1 MMYIWYLLFL
11 IVFPSALYLF
21 VFGFISWFGKR
32 KKIIKNSDSNSLSV
46 AFCVPSFGN
55 DAVILSSVRKNL
67 SLLNRSKLKFSF
79 YVLSDHQKDE
89 TREALKSLGVNV
101 FEVDL
106 EKSTKAKGISQFFQN
121 TVIFEE
127 YFYLLDI
134 DNLLTE
140 SAIKSIEDI
149 CNQGFVDKKW
159 YQFERISA
167 NEDSH
172 VAVLDT
178 WSEKVN
184 NNVFR
189 KGCQVLGVPP
199 ALIGSAIMAPTKSY
213 IDHNLNIPEF
223 ITGGFDK
230 WLDHMLIESKTKV
243 VYLEK
248 AQVLDEKISDLEQLQ
263 RQRTRWISA
272 QIFIAKKLFLPML
285 KSLFSLRLLGFLKY
299 AQLYII
305 PRVWHMALSVLF
317 LILSLLFA
325 PQNGQYLLLLNFVV
339 LSLGLLFASK
349 GANLYTLSIA
359 IFKMAFRVLWR
370 YLKVI
375 LGLKNAKENFVI
387 TEHKDKYNR

>member
-1 MMYIWYLLFL
+1 MMYIWIVLFVL
-11 IVFPSALYLF
+11 VFPSALYLF
-21 VFGFISWFGKR
+21 VFGLLSWLAFP
-32 KKIIKNSDSNSLSV
+32 KKIKVDTQAEKLSV
-46 AFCVPSFGN
+46 AFCVPSYAN
-55 DAVILSSVRKNL
+55 DAVILSSVIKNL
-67 SLLNRSKLKFSF
+67 KLLEKAKFKFTF
-79 YVLSDHQKDE
+79 YVLSDHQKPE
-89 TREALKSLGVNV
+89 TIKTLKSYGAEV
-101 FEVDL
+101 FEVILD
-106 EKSTKAKGISQFFQN
+106 KSTKAKGISQFFQN

-134 DNLLTE
+134 DNLLTP
-140 SAIKSIEDI
+140 SAIEAIDKI
-149 CNQGFVDKKW
+149 CSQGFLDEKW

-167 NEDSH
+167 NQDSH

-213 IDHNLNIPEF
+213 VEHNLNIPQF

-230 WLDHMLIESKTKV
+230 WLDHMLIESKTKI

-272 QIFIAKKLFLPML
+272 QIFIAKKLFIPML
-285 KSLFSLRLLGFLKY
+285 KSLFAFRFLAFFKY

-305 PRVWHMALSVLF
+305 PRVWHMALSVLV
-317 LILSLLFA
+317 LIAALIFA
-325 PQNGQYLLLLNFVV
+325 DKIGQYLLLFNFSV
-339 LSLGLLFASK
+339 LVLALLLASR
-349 GANLYTLSIA
+349 GMNLFTLSYA
-359 IFKMAFRVLWR
+359 IFKMAFKVLWR
-370 YLKVI
+370 YMKVF
-375 LGLKNAKENFVI
+375 LGLKNAKENFVV
-387 TEHKDKYNR
+387 TEHKDKYTR